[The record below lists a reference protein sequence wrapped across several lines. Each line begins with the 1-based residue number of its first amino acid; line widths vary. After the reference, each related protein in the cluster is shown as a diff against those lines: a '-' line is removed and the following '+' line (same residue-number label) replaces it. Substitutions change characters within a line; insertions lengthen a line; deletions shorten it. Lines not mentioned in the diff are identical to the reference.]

1 MDAVTYPA
9 AEVVKFINNY
19 LTPLRF
25 DLSSDAVHDK
35 YIHIWTP
42 TLAVLDLQGNEI
54 QKSIGFFDPDEL
66 IASLHLGIAKV
77 HMDAEDYDTAEVHL
91 KNLLRNFQDSRMIPE
106 AIYFNGV
113 NLYKWKDD
121 PGHLKAAY
129 EKLLEEHP
137 QSTWT
142 RRAHPYRLI

>member
-9 AEVVKFINNY
+9 AEVVKFVNNY

-25 DLSSDAVHDK
+25 DVSSNAVHEK
-35 YIHIWTP
+35 HTHIWTP
-42 TLAVLDLQGNEI
+42 TLAVLNLQGDEI
-54 QKSIGFFDPDEL
+54 QKTIGFFDPYEL
-66 IASLHLGIAKV
+66 IACLHLGIAKV
-77 HMDAEDYDTAEVHL
+77 HMDAEEYDTAEVHL
-91 KNLLRNFQDSRMIPE
+91 KDLLQNFQDSRMIPE

-137 QSTWT
+137 HSIWAG
-142 RRAHPYRLI
+142 RARPYRLI

>member
-9 AEVVKFINNY
+9 VEVVKFVNNY

-25 DLSSDAVHDK
+25 DLSSNAVHDK
-35 YIHIWTP
+35 HTHFWTP
-42 TLAVLDLQGNEI
+42 TLAVLDLQGSEI
-54 QKSIGFFDPDEL
+54 QKTIGFFDPDEL
-66 IASLHLGIAKV
+66 ITVLHLGIAKV
-77 HMDAEDYDTAEVHL
+77 HFAAEEYDTAEVHL

-121 PGHLKAAY
+121 PDHLKAAY

-142 RRAHPYRLI
+142 GRAHPYRLI